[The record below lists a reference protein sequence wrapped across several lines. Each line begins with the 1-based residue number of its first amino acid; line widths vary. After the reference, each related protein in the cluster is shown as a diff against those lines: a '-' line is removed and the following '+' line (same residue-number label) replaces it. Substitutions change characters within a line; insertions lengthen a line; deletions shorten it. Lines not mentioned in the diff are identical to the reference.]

1 MTFTTIRAK
10 QMSGSGPHAHGHHG
24 HEQVAH
30 DAAQAGGS
38 QQPYM
43 TADKI
48 FLLFGL
54 ITYGIGQSILFIVFP
69 PLVKEIGLSLTQYG
83 FIMSASSLVLALS
96 AMYWGRRSDRV
107 GRKPTLLLGLFGYAL
122 GTTGVALALEWGV
135 RGSPEPWVLFAVILL
150 ARLVYGGLA
159 SAINPAAS
167 GYIADTTSR
176 ENRARGM
183 ALLGMTS
190 GIGTIVGPVLGG
202 ALAFVSVIFP
212 MYVAVVLA
220 LLAMVMLAVLLK
232 EPQREPAPAGHKN
245 KMLSP
250 LDPRIRAFLFLFFCF
265 WMFFTMIQV
274 IVAFLLA
281 DQIGIEGN
289 DKVAQSTASALM
301 AMALWATFFQLVVI
315 QKMNI
320 KPGTMLRLGLPA
332 FALAMGALLI
342 AESLFMVWVSFSLF
356 GIALALS
363 NPGITG
369 GASLMVETHEQGALG
384 GLFSAAP
391 ILGMAAGPLLGSTL
405 YQYVAV
411 TAPMQVGLVAF
422 VLLSVFAFRL
432 QVPDK

>member
-1 MTFTTIRAK
+1 MTEN
-10 QMSGSGPHAHGHHG
+10 SS
-24 HEQVAH
+24 
-30 DAAQAGGS
+30 D
-38 QQPYM
+38 QPYM
-43 TADKI
+43 TLDKV

-54 ITYGIGQSILFIVFP
+54 VTYGIGQSILFIVFP
-69 PLVKEIGLSLTQYG
+69 PLVKEIGLTLSQYG

-96 AMYWGRRSDRV
+96 AIYWGRRSDHA

-135 RGSPEPWVLFAVILL
+135 RGSPEPWVLFGVILL
-150 ARLVYGGLA
+150 ARLVYGSLA

-190 GIGTIVGPVLGG
+190 GIGTIIGPVLGG

-220 LLAMVMLAVLLK
+220 LIAMVTLAVVLK
-232 EPQREPAPAGHKN
+232 EPERSVAPQGHEAK
-245 KMLSP
+245 KLS
-250 LDPRIRAFLFLFFCF
+250 LFDPRVRAFLFLFFCF

-274 IVAFLLA
+274 IIAFYLA
-281 DQIGIEGN
+281 DQIGIEGS
-289 DKVAQSTASALM
+289 DKIAQATASALM
-301 AMALWATFFQLVVI
+301 AMALMATFFQLVVI
-315 QKMNI
+315 QTMNI
-320 KPGTMLRLGLPA
+320 TPRTMLRLGLPA
-332 FALAMGALLI
+332 FALAMGVLLV
-342 AESLFMVWVSFSLF
+342 AESLYMVWLSFGLF

-369 GASLMVETHEQGALG
+369 GASLMVEQHEQGALG

-391 ILGMAAGPLLGSTL
+391 ILGMSAGPLLGSLMYEHVST
-405 YQYVAV
+405 VF
-411 TAPMQVGLVAF
+411 PMQVGLVAF
-422 VLLSVFAFRL
+422 VLLSVYAFTL
-432 QVPDK
+432 DVPDK